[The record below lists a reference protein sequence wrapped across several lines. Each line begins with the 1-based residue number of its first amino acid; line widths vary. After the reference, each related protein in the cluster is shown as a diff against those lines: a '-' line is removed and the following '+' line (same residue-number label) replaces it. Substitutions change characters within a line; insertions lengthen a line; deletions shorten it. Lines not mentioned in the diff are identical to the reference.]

1 MAKPEFV
8 KPKKSESK
16 KVETKVESKPAEKKE
31 SVKIMLT
38 DWDYIEVARGFM
50 NLPMESDK
58 IRVRRVRNGGM
69 NGAYVNRIWFSEND
83 AMSVARRRSDR
94 DARR

>member
-1 MAKPEFV
+1 MAKSEFV
-8 KPKKSESK
+8 KPNKSESK
-16 KVETKVESKPAEKKE
+16 KVETKVESKPVEKKE
-31 SVKIMLT
+31 NIRITLT

-50 NLPMESDK
+50 KLPESSDA

-69 NGAYVNRIWFSEND
+69 NGAYVNRIWFDEND
-83 AMSVARRRSDR
+83 AMSVARRRADR